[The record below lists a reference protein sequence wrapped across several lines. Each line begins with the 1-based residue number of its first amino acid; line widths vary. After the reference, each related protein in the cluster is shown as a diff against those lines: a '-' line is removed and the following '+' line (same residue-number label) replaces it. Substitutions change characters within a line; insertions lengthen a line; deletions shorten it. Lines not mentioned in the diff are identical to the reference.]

1 MTVLDGAAQMT
12 AINPRTGQADYV
24 FAPATL
30 DEVAQKAADLR
41 SAQPAWLSSG
51 LKART
56 EALLK
61 WADAIEAN
69 RLDVITA
76 LSIDTGRWFLSET
89 EVDGAVRNLRRW
101 AALAPKMLG
110 EDLHGPVLG
119 SNLISSVK
127 YQNQAVP
134 YALSGFISPWNF
146 PVTLSLIDA
155 VPALAAGSA
164 VLIKPSEVTPRF
176 VAPLLKTLEA
186 VPELKAVVGF
196 VLGDGSI
203 GQALI
208 EQVDLVCFTGSVAT
222 GRKVA
227 EAAARRFIPAS
238 LELGGKD
245 PVIILETADLD
256 QAVDSVLRGGLSN
269 SGQACLSIERVYVQ
283 SSVHDAFLSKLGDK
297 AGKLSLNWP
306 DMHQGNLGPLIH
318 APQANLIEGQ
328 IKDAVAKGARIITGG
343 EIQTHG
349 GGRWCPPT
357 VLADV
362 THDMEIM
369 REETFGPVLPVM
381 AFNTIDEAIAL
392 ANDTSFGLSGSVIAG
407 TLEEAVPIAEQ
418 INAGG
423 LSVNDC
429 ALTIVT
435 YEPEKNS
442 FGLSGMGGSRMGP
455 TSINRFIR
463 RKALIMQSGTPVP
476 LDILEESRAPSRP
489 KSDFS

>member
-1 MTVLDGAAQMT
+1 MMTVVDGAVQMT
-12 AINPRTGQADYV
+12 ATNPRTGQADYV
-24 FAPATL
+24 FTPAAL
-30 DEVAQKAADLR
+30 AEVEQTAQRLR
-41 SAQPAWLSSG
+41 QAQPAWLAQG
-51 LKART
+51 LAARIK
-56 EALLK
+56 ALLA
-61 WADAIEAN
+61 WADAIEAQ
-69 RLDVITA
+69 RLDIITA
-76 LSIDTGRWFLSET
+76 LSQDTGRWFLSET

-101 AALAPKMLG
+101 AALAPEMLG
-110 EDLHGPVLG
+110 EDLHGPVLD
-119 SNLISSVK
+119 SQLISTVK

-134 YALSGFISPWNF
+134 YGLSGFISPWNF

-164 VLIKPSEVTPRF
+164 ALIKPSEITPRF
-176 VAPLLKTLEA
+176 VEPLLKTLDA
-186 VPELKAVVGF
+186 VPELKSVVGF
-196 VLGDGSI
+196 VLGDGTI

-245 PVIILETADLD
+245 PVIILETANLD

-283 SSVHDAFLSKLGDK
+283 RSVHDVFLAKLGEK
-297 AGKLSLNWP
+297 AGALSLNWP
-306 DMHQGNLGPLIH
+306 DIHQGNIGPLIH
-318 APQANLIEGQ
+318 APQADIIGHQIE
-328 IKDAVAKGARIITGG
+328 DALTKGARIITGG
-343 EIQTHG
+343 EILNHG

-362 THDMEIM
+362 THDMDIM

-381 AFNTIDEAIAL
+381 AFDTVEEAIAL
-392 ANDTSFGLSGSVIAG
+392 ANDTSFGLSGAVIAG
-407 TLEEAVPIAEQ
+407 SSEEAIPVAEK

-423 LSVNDC
+423 LSINDC
-429 ALTIVT
+429 ALTILT

-455 TSINRFIR
+455 ASINRFIR
-463 RKALIMQSGTPVP
+463 RKALIMQSGAPAS

-489 KSDFS
+489 QV

>member
-1 MTVLDGAAQMT
+1 MTVSDGATRMSAT
-12 AINPRTGQADYV
+12 NPRTGEVDYE
-24 FAPATL
+24 FTAATL
-30 DEVAQKAADLR
+30 DEVAHKARELR
-41 SAQPAWLSSG
+41 RAQPAWLAMG

-69 RLDVITA
+69 RIEIITA
-76 LSIDTGRWFLSET
+76 LSKDTGRWFLSET
-89 EVDGAVRNLRRW
+89 EVDGAARNMRRW
-101 AALAPKMLG
+101 AALAPEQLG
-110 EDLHGPVLG
+110 EDLHGPVQN
-119 SNLISSVK
+119 SKLINTVK
-127 YQNQAVP
+127 YQNQSVP
-134 YALSGFISPWNF
+134 YVLSGFISPWNF

-176 VAPLLKTLEA
+176 VEPLLKTLDA

-245 PVIILETADLD
+245 PVIILEGANLD
-256 QAVDSVLRGGLSN
+256 NAVDSVLRGGLSN

-283 SSVHDAFLSKLGDK
+283 RSIHDEFLSKLGAK
-297 AGKLSLNWP
+297 AGAMTLNWP
-306 DMHQGNLGPLIH
+306 DIHQGNLGPLIH
-318 APQANLIEGQ
+318 APQADIIDRQ

-362 THDMEIM
+362 NHDMEIM

-381 AFNTIDEAIAL
+381 AFDTVEEAVQL
-392 ANDTSFGLSGSVIAG
+392 ANDTTFGLSGAVIAG
-407 TLEEAVPIAEQ
+407 SLEAAIPVAEQ

-423 LSVNDC
+423 LSINDC
-429 ALTIVT
+429 ALTILT

-455 TSINRFIR
+455 ASINRFIR
-463 RKALIMQSGTPVP
+463 RKALIMQSGTPAP
-476 LDILEESRAPSRP
+476 LDVLEESRAPSRP
-489 KSDFS
+489 QI